1 MSMTQNPPPNLLLED
16 ETSLKESGDARTLF
30 KQAFEALRVHKNPID
45 LTMTFAGSQEAQFAQ
60 REWSC
65 NRSSFEKFL
74 KSSNEAYTY
83 NDVSLSVLTML
94 EAAFVTSSQIHI
106 LKIGKSKLFTIRK
119 KDATRGS
126 RRE

>member
-1 MSMTQNPPPNLLLED
+1 
-16 ETSLKESGDARTLF
+16 
-30 KQAFEALRVHKNPID
+30 
-45 LTMTFAGSQEAQFAQ
+45 
-60 REWSC
+60 
-65 NRSSFEKFL
+65 
-74 KSSNEAYTY
+74 
-83 NDVSLSVLTML
+83 VSLSVLTML